1 MRITSYKLLL
11 FIMTLLCGSI
21 SRTEAQ
27 SVTKIELGGNSML
40 QVGTNATIT
49 ATVSP
54 SDAANKALKWES
66 SNVGVV
72 EIVGS
77 NNNNA
82 FIKAYSTGSAWITA
96 TAQDGSGVTG
106 SIRIT
111 VIRLIN
117 KIILGIPGSFLD
129 IGVTTE
135 LPVRVEPSDATG
147 KDDLNWATSNPDVI
161 SVTSTGQITTH
172 KTGTAVIT
180 ATAKDGSGVSGQLA
194 IKVHRPVRKVI
205 IDGGDITLKE
215 TERKQLTA
223 TIQPADASVQSISWR
238 IDDKSVATVTSS
250 GYLIAKRVG
259 KTTVTAWSDDRD
271 GGFPKGSVEVTVEP
285 YENKHTPVESVAI
298 REGNQDLKVNDVK
311 RLTAVITPDNAT
323 NKNMTWVSSKA
334 DIASVSANGLVKAHK
349 AGETTVTVTTVD
361 GAKTASVQIKVTAAA
376 VPPPPVTSVT
386 GVSLNKSSLTLP
398 VGGKEVLTTTVT
410 PHNATNRNVTWSSS
424 NEAVASVDD
433 KGEVTAHKAGE
444 ATVTVTTVDGAK
456 TASVQI
462 KVTAAAVPPPPVT
475 SVTGVSL
482 NKSSL
487 TLPVGGKEVLTTT
500 VTPHNATN
508 RNVTWSSSNEA
519 VASVDDK
526 GEVTAYKAG
535 EATVTVTTVDGSK
548 TATCKVIV
556 QHITNANVEVGEVF
570 AVWSENGRLHI
581 DSPAAETV
589 DIYSING
596 GLLGRIIKI
605 PGKVV
610 HDLHLSSQSVLI
622 VRGSSGWTRKIK
634 L

>member
-1 MRITSYKLLL
+1 
-11 FIMTLLCGSI
+11 MTLFCGFI
-21 SRTEAQ
+21 GRTEAR

-96 TAQDGSGVTG
+96 TAQDGSGVAG

-111 VIRLIN
+111 VVRLIN

-147 KDDLNWATSNPDVI
+147 KDDLNWDTSNPDVI

-238 IDDKSVATVTSS
+238 TDDQSVATVTSS
-250 GYLIAKRVG
+250 GYLIAKGVG

-323 NKNMTWVSSKA
+323 NKNMTWASSKA

-349 AGETTVTVTTVD
+349 AGEATVTVTTLD

-376 VPPPPVTSVT
+376 VPLPPVTSVT

-398 VGGKEVLTTTVT
+398 VGGKEVLTATVT

-424 NEAVASVDD
+424 NEAVASVDN
-433 KGEVTAHKAGE
+433 KGEVTAH
-444 ATVTVTTVDGAK
+444 
-456 TASVQI
+456 
-462 KVTAAAVPPPPVT
+462 
-475 SVTGVSL
+475 
-482 NKSSL
+482 
-487 TLPVGGKEVLTTT
+487 
-500 VTPHNATN
+500 
-508 RNVTWSSSNEA
+508 
-519 VASVDDK
+519 
-526 GEVTAYKAG
+526 KAG

-581 DSPAAETV
+581 DSPATEMV

>member
-21 SRTEAQ
+21 GRTEAQ

-96 TAQDGSGVTG
+96 TAQDGSGVAG

-111 VIRLIN
+111 VVRLIN

-147 KDDLNWATSNPDVI
+147 KDDLNWDTSNPDVI

-238 IDDKSVATVTSS
+238 TDDQSVATVTSS
-250 GYLIAKRVG
+250 GYLIAKGVG

-323 NKNMTWVSSKA
+323 NKNMTWASSKA
-334 DIASVSANGLVKAHK
+334 DIASVSANGLVKAH
-349 AGETTVTVTTVD
+349 
-361 GAKTASVQIKVTAAA
+361 
-376 VPPPPVTSVT
+376 
-386 GVSLNKSSLTLP
+386 
-398 VGGKEVLTTTVT
+398 
-410 PHNATNRNVTWSSS
+410 
-424 NEAVASVDD
+424 
-433 KGEVTAHKAGE
+433 
-444 ATVTVTTVDGAK
+444 
-456 TASVQI
+456 
-462 KVTAAAVPPPPVT
+462 
-475 SVTGVSL
+475 
-482 NKSSL
+482 
-487 TLPVGGKEVLTTT
+487 
-500 VTPHNATN
+500 
-508 RNVTWSSSNEA
+508 
-519 VASVDDK
+519 
-526 GEVTAYKAG
+526 KAG

-581 DSPAAETV
+581 DSPATEMV

-596 GLLGRIIKI
+596 RLLGRIIKI
-605 PGKVV
+605 PGKVA

>member
-21 SRTEAQ
+21 GRTEAQ

-82 FIKAYSTGSAWITA
+82 FIKAYSTGSAWITV

-376 VPPPPVTSVT
+376 VPPP
-386 GVSLNKSSLTLP
+386 
-398 VGGKEVLTTTVT
+398 
-410 PHNATNRNVTWSSS
+410 
-424 NEAVASVDD
+424 
-433 KGEVTAHKAGE
+433 
-444 ATVTVTTVDGAK
+444 
-456 TASVQI
+456 
-462 KVTAAAVPPPPVT
+462 VT